1 MMIKKL
7 KEIKQKIKENFI
19 IFLTKIKIIF
29 LTILITTFF
38 WLLIFLI
45 FLIKTK
51 LLFQFLDEI
60 K

>member
-19 IFLTKIKIIF
+19 IFRTKIKIIF

>member
-19 IFLTKIKIIF
+19 IFWTKIKIIF

>member
-19 IFLTKIKIIF
+19 IFSTKIKIIF